1 MIVALRKAAAAK
13 LMPATIAN
21 WPMRLNQAVH
31 QPQFLF
37 FIRLA
42 Q

>member
-1 MIVALRKAAAAK
+1 MIVAFRNAAAAK

-21 WPMRLNQAVH
+21 WPIRLSQAVH
-31 QPQFLF
+31 QPQFLS
-37 FIRLA
+37 FIFDA